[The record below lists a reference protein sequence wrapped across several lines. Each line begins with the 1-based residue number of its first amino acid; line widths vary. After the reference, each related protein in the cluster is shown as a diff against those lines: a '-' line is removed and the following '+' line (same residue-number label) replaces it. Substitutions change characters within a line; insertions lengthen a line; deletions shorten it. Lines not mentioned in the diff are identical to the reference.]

1 MKTKLLTLLVLLGL
15 AACKPTETVPYAKLL
30 SELTNTDSIARFD
43 IPATQLISS
52 FDRTGANEDYKQFQ
66 GKPKTDSASLPTSKD
81 PASFPAFGSP
91 AFWLKKRSAFTLME
105 KKIRASNFHG
115 MICVPVFRLLT
126 CCRFRPTSRTAGIR
140 LCRFRFMNGCL

>member
-66 GKPKTDSASLPTSKD
+66 GKPKDGQCILADLKGPGVVSR
-81 PASFPAFGSP
+81 
-91 AFWLKKRSAFTLME
+91 FWFTGILAE
-105 KKIRASNFHG
+105 KKIRFYFDGEKDPRLEFSWNDLRAGCS
-115 MICVPVFRLLT
+115 IVLAPVFKESDL
-126 CCRFRPTSRTAGIR
+126 S
-140 LCRFRFMNGCL
+140 